1 MSNQENNKMIAEFM
15 GLELE
20 ETLEGLF
27 VYARKEQ
34 SPIKLNDIRT
44 EFYEVHELQYHISWD
59 WLMPV
64 VKKCWKIINELDMS
78 FDKVIFKYRFDYIVY
93 ADFKESYE
101 AIVEFINEY
110 NKNK

>member
-1 MSNQENNKMIAEFM
+1 MKENKLIAEFT

-34 SPIKLNDIRT
+34 SPIKLNDIKT
-44 EFYEVHELQYHISWD
+44 EFYEVHELQFHTSWD

-64 VKKCWKIINELDMS
+64 VETCYHNGAEENEIGDITHALLDCDINNTY
-78 FDKVIFKYRFDYIVY
+78 KAVVQ
-93 ADFKESYE
+93 
-101 AIVEFINEY
+101 FINEY
-110 NKNK
+110 NKTNKK

>member
-1 MSNQENNKMIAEFM
+1 MSNQENNKIIAEFM

-64 VKKCWKIINELDMS
+64 VERIKDMNYTIKHI
-78 FDKVIFKYRFDYIVY
+78 DRKALGQIDNVLTCDLRRENLYD
-93 ADFKESYE
+93 

>member
-34 SPIKLNDIRT
+34 SPIKLNDIRI
-44 EFYEVHELQYHISWD
+44 EFYEVHELQYHKSWN

-64 VKKCWKIINELDMS
+64 VKKCFQAGDDTYEWDNIMDTLFTCDID
-78 FDKVIFKYRFDYIVY
+78 IVY
-93 ADFKESYE
+93 AQV
-101 AIVEFINEY
+101 VEFINQY

>member
-1 MSNQENNKMIAEFM
+1 MNTEENNKMIAEFM

-44 EFYEVHELQYHISWD
+44 EFYEVNELQYHLSWN

-64 VKKCWKIINELDMS
+64 VEKIYKIAVDDENVER
-78 FDKVIFKYRFDYIVY
+78 Y
-93 ADFKESYE
+93 YE
-101 AIVEFINEY
+101 VSDNLPHIHATYKAVVEFINQY

>member
-1 MSNQENNKMIAEFM
+1 MNTQESNKMIAEFM

-44 EFYEVHELQYHISWD
+44 EFYEVHELQYHTSWD

-64 VKKCWKIINELDMS
+64 VIKCFEIFGNTDTIDYTKLNDALLTCNIDELHR
-78 FDKVIFKYRFDYIVY
+78 VV
-93 ADFKESYE
+93 
-101 AIVEFINEY
+101 VELIKQY

>member
-1 MSNQENNKMIAEFM
+1 MKENKLIAEFM

-44 EFYEVHELQYHISWD
+44 EFYEVHELQYHTSWD

-64 VKKCWKIINELDMS
+64 VEKCFDTIPHYFINESLLTMDIE
-78 FDKVIFKYRFDYIVY
+78 VVY
-93 ADFKESYE
+93 DRV
-101 AIVEFINEY
+101 VEFINEY
-110 NKNK
+110 NK